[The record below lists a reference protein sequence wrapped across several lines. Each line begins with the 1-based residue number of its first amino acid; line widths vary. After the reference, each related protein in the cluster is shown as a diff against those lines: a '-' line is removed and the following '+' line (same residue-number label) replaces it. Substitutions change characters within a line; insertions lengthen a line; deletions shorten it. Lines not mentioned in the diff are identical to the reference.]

1 MEKENDKNSIY
12 ELMQAEDSI
21 VNFYLGHPV
30 LYIDIIFSYRVKN
43 DICQKWKIEQILSL
57 NILVKEI

>member
-30 LYIDIIFSYRVKN
+30 LYLDIIFSYRVKN
-43 DICQKWKIEQILSL
+43 DICQKWKFEYIS
-57 NILVKEI
+57 